1 MNSILMIDH
10 WEIWDV
16 YKALLAVGAGIILGL
31 EREMKDKVAGLKTI
45 TIICLGAALFGILSY
60 RIGGENNPT
69 QIAAY
74 VVSGVG
80 FIGAGAIFKDGLTI
94 SGLTTAGII
103 WLAAAVGL
111 SIGFGEFYLAATFMA
126 GSLIII
132 FITPFINKLF
142 RSKKI
147 IRQLQL
153 VIAREQ
159 VEVKADIFSALK
171 KEGVIV
177 EIKKITLKDDMLEI
191 LLEIVFTEDK
201 TKWIQDYLLSNKSI
215 YLFSF

>member
-1 MNSILMIDH
+1 MDH

-16 YKALLAVGAGIILGL
+16 YKALLAVAAGIILGL

-80 FIGAGAIFKDGLTI
+80 FIGAGAIFKDGFSI

-132 FITPFINKLF
+132 FITPFINKIF

-147 IRQLQL
+147 TRQLQL
-153 VIAREQ
+153 VIARENIAL
-159 VEVKADIFSALK
+159 KADIFSALDN
-171 KEGVIV
+171 EGVQA
-177 EIKKITLKDDMLEI
+177 EEKKITLKDDQLEI
-191 LLEIVFTEDK
+191 SLEIVLTEDK
-201 TKWIQDYLLSNKSI
+201 IKWIQDYLLGNKSI
-215 YLFSF
+215 YSFSF